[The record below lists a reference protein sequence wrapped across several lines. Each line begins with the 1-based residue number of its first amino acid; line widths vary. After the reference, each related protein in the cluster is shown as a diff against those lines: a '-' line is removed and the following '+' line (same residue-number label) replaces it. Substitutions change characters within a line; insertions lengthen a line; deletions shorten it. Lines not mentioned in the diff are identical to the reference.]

1 MSLNLKTSQHH
12 TTCGRMCMA
21 DNLLAKG
28 SMETDVCSI
37 RTAPHLGMHKALL
50 ARNWATEF

>member
-37 RTAPHLGMHKALL
+37 RTAPHLGMH
-50 ARNWATEF
+50 